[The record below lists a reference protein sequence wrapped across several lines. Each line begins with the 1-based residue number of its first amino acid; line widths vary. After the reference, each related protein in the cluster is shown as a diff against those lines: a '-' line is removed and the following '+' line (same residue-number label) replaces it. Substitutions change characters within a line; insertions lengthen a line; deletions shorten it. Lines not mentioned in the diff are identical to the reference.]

1 MADDTDRKTL
11 VAVLGDEL
19 GWEWNPAPGVPSSR
33 KVLGDIADRIL
44 TEFLPAYTERIRAE
58 QREADAQIAASNLD
72 RPWVAS
78 ETPGDIARAIRAG
91 GIE

>member
-1 MADDTDRKTL
+1 MTDDIDREALRDIIAHWPIGSGYYTTS
-11 VAVLGDEL
+11 VGIDEAR
-19 GWEWNPAPGVPSSR
+19 E
-33 KVLGDIADRIL
+33 IADAIL
-44 TEFLPAYTERIRAE
+44 TDFLPAYTERIRAE
-58 QREADAQIAASNLD
+58 QRETDAQIAASNLD